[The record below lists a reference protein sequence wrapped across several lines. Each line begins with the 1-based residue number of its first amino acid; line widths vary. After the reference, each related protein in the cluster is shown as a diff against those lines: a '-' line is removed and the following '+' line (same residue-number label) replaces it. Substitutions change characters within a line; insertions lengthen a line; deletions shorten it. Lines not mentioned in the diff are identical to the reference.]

1 MKLEEMALPPAIKT
15 EAARIAQRIE
25 IADGLL
31 EMATAGG
38 VGEGFLMGLACADT
52 VSAQGIEALED
63 LFSQVMTRKLAEAR
77 KQL

>member
-1 MKLEEMALPPAIKT
+1 MKLEEIALAPAIKT

-38 VGEGFLMGLACADT
+38 VGEGFLMGLACADA
-52 VSAQGIEALED
+52 VSVQDIEALEE
-63 LFSQVMTRKLAEAR
+63 LFSEVMTRKLAEAR
-77 KQL
+77 KQS